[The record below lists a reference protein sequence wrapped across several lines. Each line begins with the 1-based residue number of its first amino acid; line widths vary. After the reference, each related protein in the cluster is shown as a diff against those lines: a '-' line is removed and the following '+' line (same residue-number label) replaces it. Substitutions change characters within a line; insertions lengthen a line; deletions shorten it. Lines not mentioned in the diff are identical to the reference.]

1 MMGRYD
7 CQKKKPGR
15 LRLYSRRLCKIRGQ
29 RRGPQNGVSASALQ
43 KRREE
48 QESTRGTAR
57 RNRAMKSLSH
67 WERLQRVSTRGSQ
80 EEAGWFH
87 ARQRGK
93 ENSEYRTNAGQGLRV
108 LCKNTQ

>member
-1 MMGRYD
+1 MMMGRYD

-48 QESTRGTAR
+48 TREHPR
-57 RNRAMKSLSH
+57 D
-67 WERLQRVSTRGSQ
+67 SQ
-80 EEAGWFH
+80 EEQGHEESIPLGTAAESKHTRVPGGSWLVPCKAEREGKLRIQNQRRAG
-87 ARQRGK
+87 ASG
-93 ENSEYRTNAGQGLRV
+93 SV
-108 LCKNTQ
+108 